1 MMKKS
6 SIVLG
11 IPRGRVIVGDIIA
24 RKLSCRFDIIIPRKL
39 RAPHNEELAIGAV
52 MEGGNNNLSY
62 LSDILV
68 RELEVS
74 QEYMEKKKHI
84 KYKK

>member
-1 MMKKS
+1 MKKS

-11 IPRGRVIVGDIIA
+11 IPRGRVIA

-39 RAPHNEELAIGAV
+39 HAPHNEELAIGAV

-68 RELEVS
+68 RELKVS
-74 QEYMEKKKHI
+74 QEYKEKKKHI